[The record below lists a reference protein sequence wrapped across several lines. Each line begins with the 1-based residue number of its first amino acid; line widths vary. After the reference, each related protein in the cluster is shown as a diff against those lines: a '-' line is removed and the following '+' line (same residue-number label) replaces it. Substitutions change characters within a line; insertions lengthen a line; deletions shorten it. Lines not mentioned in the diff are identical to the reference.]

1 MEKKENYPKI
11 LTVSL
16 INFSSALSLSLSLS
30 LSPYTLLGF
39 YCFKLIF
46 IVSNFLSVVSIF
58 YYIVSQLFC
67 VFLCFRC
74 FFYRILLLLTLCS
87 FLLLSIFSFFL
98 NVSHPVSLLFY
109 AVSYCFFLVISYSL
123 FLFKLFLSSLFLL
136 FFLILFYIF
145 RKLFYPFLL
154 PLSHSF

>member
-1 MEKKENYPKI
+1 MEKRKLSQN
-11 LTVSL
+11 
-16 INFSSALSLSLSLS
+16 INSFSHQLFLCTLSLTLSFS
-30 LSPYTLLGF
+30 FAIHSSGFLLFQTDF
-39 YCFKLIF
+39 YCFKLSF
-46 IVSNFLSVVSIF
+46 CSFNFLLHCF
-58 YYIVSQLFC
+58 LA
-67 VFLCFRC
+67 FLCFSLFSL